1 MGKFQTLGSVHG
13 HHGHAVVAVGLAV
26 QIGVQRHLVQKA
38 RQRRL
43 TLRVFQIALDAGFQ
57 LLHVLQTAAALYI
70 VLFPQGG
77 GVAALVAD
85 QIVERHEVGVRQLPA
100 QGLDHVCKGEKLASC
115 IFQFRIVSRVKKHLI
130 EGASLLGGKDLCL
143 VHGGLSDL
151 AGGYV
156 DDAPQT
162 QVIGS
167 VADDAQIRQHILD
180 LGAVE
185 ELHAAVDLVGY
196 AVALE
201 RIFQRVGLGVH
212 PVEHRVVLPA
222 FAPAVAGHHLPHH
235 IIGLVALIKG
245 GLDGDLLPRPVL
257 CPQGLS
263 LAPLVVADDGV
274 GRVQNVLRGAVI
286 LLQPDGAGALVL
298 LFKAENVADVRAAET
313 VNALVVVAHHAD
325 IVPFVG
331 QKAGQ
336 QVLQVVGVLILVDED
351 ITEFVLV
358 VRPHIR
364 AVLQQPDGVQDDVVE
379 VQRIGVPQLSVVKCI
394 DFTDP
399 DAPPIVDGLPLLN
412 KRLRRLHIVLCT
424 GNNAQDLSGWK
435 RLLVQRQLLEDVFN
449 DPLAVVRIVDG
460 EAAVKAETVDVPAQD
475 TDTGGVERGRPH
487 VLRHILPQH
496 TAQPLLQLVGGLIG
510 KGDGQHL
517 PRAGGLHGA
526 EVLHQRTLL
535 LVGRFGVFLQKRRHV
550 LRHGDGDIRTV
561 AAPPV
566 AQQIGHAVDKH
577 RGLAGS
583 SFPSYRASSSTRQ
596 PLADHSSACGKNR
609 SFSGQAASRI
619 SGAPSR
625 YVSSSWNDTPPY
637 FFAELNGMA
646 ARAV

>member
-1 MGKFQTLGSVHG
+1 M
-13 HHGHAVVAVGLAV
+13 
-26 QIGVQRHLVQKA
+26 
-38 RQRRL
+38 
-43 TLRVFQIALDAGFQ
+43 
-57 LLHVLQTAAALYI
+57 
-70 VLFPQGG
+70 
-77 GVAALVAD
+77 
-85 QIVERHEVGVRQLPA
+85 
-100 QGLDHVCKGEKLASC
+100 
-115 IFQFRIVSRVKKHLI
+115 
-130 EGASLLGGKDLCL
+130 
-143 VHGGLSDL
+143 
-151 AGGYV
+151 
-156 DDAPQT
+156 
-162 QVIGS
+162 
-167 VADDAQIRQHILD
+167 
-180 LGAVE
+180 
-185 ELHAAVDLVGY
+185 
-196 AVALE
+196 
-201 RIFQRVGLGVH
+201 
-212 PVEHRVVLPA
+212 
-222 FAPAVAGHHLPHH
+222 
-235 IIGLVALIKG
+235 
-245 GLDGDLLPRPVL
+245 
-257 CPQGLS
+257 
-263 LAPLVVADDGV
+263 ADDGV

-286 LLQPDGAGALVL
+286 LLQPDGAGTLVL

-313 VNALVVVAHHAD
+313 VNTLVIVAHHAD

-364 AVLQQPDGVQDDVVE
+364 TVLQQPDGVQNDVVE

-399 DAPPIVDGLPLLN
+399 DAPPIVDGLPLLD

-435 RLLVQRQLLEDVFN
+435 RLLVQRQLLENVLN
-449 DPLAVVRIVDG
+449 DPLAVVRIIDG

-475 TDTGGVERGRPH
+475 TDTGGVKCGRPH
-487 VLRHILPQH
+487 VLRHLLPQH

-550 LRHGDGDIRTV
+550 LRHGGGDIRTV

-577 RGLAGS
+577 RGLAGPGARQQQQRPLCGQHALLLARVQLLEVGGNGSTPRRDKS
-583 SFPSYRASSSTRQ
+583 SLQFRHEEASLFSFLPSILIQHRPAVNRYRKISRNFVRFMLTRTPVRLIMQ
-596 PLADHSSACGKNR
+596 VEHKFDMEVTIMTTIGLLITLLGAGSIAANVMRLIDCIDHP
-609 SFSGQAASRI
+609 
-619 SGAPSR
+619 APCR
-625 YVSSSWNDTPPY
+625 RRRT
-637 FFAELNGMA
+637 A
-646 ARAV
+646 

>member
-1 MGKFQTLGSVHG
+1 MLARVSIAKAVTPADITLHTAGLRLAEPLHVFLRNLLQETGGHGGGRAAKQHTLPCVCQRQRLLGAGHGHIAKTPLLLHLLRVAHGAISGEKSILHAHHIDMGKFQTLGGVHG
-13 HHGHAVVAVGLAV
+13 HHGHAVVTVGLAV

-43 TLRVFQIALDAGFQ
+43 TLRIFQIALDAGFQ

-85 QIVERHEVGVRQLPA
+85 QIVERYEIGVRQLPA
-100 QGLDHVCKGEKLASC
+100 QGLDHICKGEELASC
-115 IFQFRIVSRVKKHLI
+115 IFQFRIVCRVEKHLI
-130 EGASLLGGKDLCL
+130 EGASLLGGEELRL
-143 VHGGLSDL
+143 VHGGLPDL

-162 QVIGS
+162 QVIGG

-185 ELHAAVDLVGY
+185 ELHAAVDLIGD

-222 FAPAVAGHHLPHH
+222 FAPAVAGHHLSHH

-257 CPQGLS
+257 RPQGLS

-325 IVPFVG
+325 VVPFVG

-364 AVLQQPDGVQDDVVE
+364 AVLQQPDGVQNDVVE
-379 VQRIGVPQLSVVKCI
+379 VQRIGVPQLPVVNRI
-394 DFTDP
+394 YFTDP

-424 GNNAQDLSGWK
+424 GNNAQDLSGRK
-435 RLLVQRQLLEDVFN
+435 RLLVQRQLLENVFN
-449 DPLAVVRIVDG
+449 DPLAVIRVVDG
-460 EAAVKAETVDVPAQD
+460 EAAVKAYAVNVPAQNA
-475 TDTGGVERGRPH
+475 DTGGVECGRPH
-487 VLRHILPQH
+487 VLCHFLSQH
-496 TAQPLLQLVGGLIG
+496 TPQPLL
-510 KGDGQHL
+510 
-517 PRAGGLHGA
+517 
-526 EVLHQRTLL
+526 
-535 LVGRFGVFLQKRRHV
+535 
-550 LRHGDGDIRTV
+550 
-561 AAPPV
+561 
-566 AQQIGHAVDKH
+566 
-577 RGLAGS
+577 
-583 SFPSYRASSSTRQ
+583 
-596 PLADHSSACGKNR
+596 
-609 SFSGQAASRI
+609 
-619 SGAPSR
+619 
-625 YVSSSWNDTPPY
+625 
-637 FFAELNGMA
+637 
-646 ARAV
+646 